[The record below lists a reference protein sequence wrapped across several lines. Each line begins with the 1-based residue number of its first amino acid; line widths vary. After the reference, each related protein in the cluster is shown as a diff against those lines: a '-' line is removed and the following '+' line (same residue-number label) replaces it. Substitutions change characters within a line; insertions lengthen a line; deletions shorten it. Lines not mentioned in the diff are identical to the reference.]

1 MDLDGL
7 VAIVTGG
14 ASGIGAATA
23 ALLAERGA
31 TVAVFDRTAI
41 ATTTDAGELESYLCD
56 VTDDASVVTAVEAVA
71 AKHGRI
77 DILINN
83 AGIGA
88 GGGIEANDDAEWHR
102 VFDVNVLG
110 VTRLTR
116 AALPW
121 LKVSPA
127 ASIVNTC
134 SVVANTGLVNRAL
147 YSASKGAVL
156 SLTRA
161 MAADLVTDGVR
172 VNCVSP
178 GTAATPWVDRLLAE
192 ADDPEAARA
201 ALTARQPIG
210 RLVTAEE
217 IANAIAYLASPL
229 AASTTGTEL
238 PVDGGL
244 HAIRVF

>member
-1 MDLDGL
+1 MESHVNHTDEFAGL

-23 ALLAERGA
+23 DLLRFRGA
-31 TVAVFDRTAI
+31 TVVVFDRTPI
-41 ATTTDAGELESYLCD
+41 DDSIVCD

-172 VNCVSP
+172 VNCVTP

>member
-1 MDLDGL
+1 MNHTDEFAGL

-23 ALLAERGA
+23 DLLRFRGA
-31 TVAVFDRTAI
+31 TVVVFDRTPI
-41 ATTTDAGELESYLCD
+41 DDSIVCD
-56 VTDDASVVTAVEAVA
+56 VTDDVSVVTAVEAVA

>member
-1 MDLDGL
+1 MNHTDEFAGL

-23 ALLAERGA
+23 DLLRFRGA
-31 TVAVFDRTAI
+31 TVVVFDRTPI
-41 ATTTDAGELESYLCD
+41 DDSIVCD

>member
-1 MDLDGL
+1 MELDGL

-23 ALLAERGA
+23 TLLAQRGA
-31 TVAVFDRTAI
+31 TVAVFDRTP
-41 ATTTDAGELESYLCD
+41 TDLHDSYVVD
-56 VTDDASVVTAVEAVA
+56 VTDDATVVEGVAAVA

-77 DILINN
+77 DILVNN

-88 GGGIEANDDAEWHR
+88 GGGVEANDDAEWHR
-102 VFDVNVLG
+102 VLDVNVLG

-121 LKVSPA
+121 LKASPA

-134 SVVANTGLVNRAL
+134 SVVASTGLVNRAL

-156 SLTRA
+156 ALTRA
-161 MAADLVTDGVR
+161 MAADLVKDGVR

-192 ADDPEAARA
+192 AEDPAAARI

-217 IANAIAYLASPL
+217 IAYGIAYLASPL
-229 AASTTGTEL
+229 SASTTGTVV
-238 PVDGGL
+238 PIDGGL
-244 HAIRVF
+244 HSIRVF

>member
-1 MDLDGL
+1 MNHTDEFAGL

-23 ALLAERGA
+23 NLLRFRGA
-31 TVAVFDRTAI
+31 TVVVFDRTPI
-41 ATTTDAGELESYLCD
+41 DDSIVCD

>member
-1 MDLDGL
+1 M
-7 VAIVTGG
+7 
-14 ASGIGAATA
+14 
-23 ALLAERGA
+23 
-31 TVAVFDRTAI
+31 
-41 ATTTDAGELESYLCD
+41 
-56 VTDDASVVTAVEAVA
+56 
-71 AKHGRI
+71 
-77 DILINN
+77 
-83 AGIGA
+83 
-88 GGGIEANDDAEWHR
+88 
-102 VFDVNVLG
+102 
-110 VTRLTR
+110 
-116 AALPW
+116 
-121 LKVSPA
+121 
-127 ASIVNTC
+127 
-134 SVVANTGLVNRAL
+134 
-147 YSASKGAVL
+147 L

>member
-1 MDLDGL
+1 MNHTDEFAGL

-23 ALLAERGA
+23 DLLRFRGA
-31 TVAVFDRTAI
+31 TVVVFDRTPI
-41 ATTTDAGELESYLCD
+41 DDSIVCD
-56 VTDDASVVTAVEAVA
+56 VTDDASVVSAVEAVA